1 MTSSH
6 PKFALI
12 TAAMIA
18 LVTSP
23 LAAWSAEPVA
33 SLHPTGVLRLV
44 DTRLLPGSTVRLTG
58 EKFAKG
64 GELELLLVGIDGRVA
79 IATVRADSV
88 GKFVTDITLPE
99 ALSPGSYSLVA
110 IASDGDTAGRLEVM
124 VVAAPIA
131 QEPVEA
137 ESETHDPSHEPTADP
152 MVLDRA
158 TSAAVTGGA
167 AIGVLLAFGVGV
179 FTLYRSRNGR

>member
-6 PKFALI
+6 PKLALT
-12 TAAMIA
+12 TAAMLA

-23 LAAWSAEPVA
+23 LAAWSAERVA
-33 SLHPTGVLRLV
+33 RLHPTGVLRLV
-44 DTRLLPGSTVRLTG
+44 DTRLVPGSTVRLEG

-64 GELELLLVGIDGRVA
+64 GELELLLIGVDGRVA
-79 IATVRADSV
+79 IAMVRADSV

-99 ALSPGSYSLVA
+99 ALSPGSYGLVA
-110 IASDGDTAGRLEVM
+110 MAGDGDTVGRLEVV

-131 QEPVEA
+131 QEPVA
-137 ESETHDPSHEPTADP
+137 AVSETHDANDEPTADP

-158 TSAAVTGGA
+158 KSAAVTGGA
-167 AIGVLLAFGVGV
+167 AIGVLLTFAIGAV
-179 FTLYRSRNGR
+179 TLYRSRNGR